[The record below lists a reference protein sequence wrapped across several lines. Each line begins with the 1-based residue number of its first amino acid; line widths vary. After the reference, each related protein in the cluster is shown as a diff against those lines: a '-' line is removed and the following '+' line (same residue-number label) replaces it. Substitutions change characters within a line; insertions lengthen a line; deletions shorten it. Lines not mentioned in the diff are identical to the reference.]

1 MTSMPSK
8 KNIFTIHN
16 KDARNICDIFDGEII
31 DVTITSPPYF
41 DMKDYGSKKQ
51 IGYGQTYEEYL
62 HELKNVFS
70 QIYERTKANGTLWVI
85 IDTLNKKG
93 QVIPLPFDFSAK
105 IQECGWKFKEIII
118 WEKDKTVPWTHKG
131 QMRNSFEYILLFSKT
146 DDFNFFIDKIRDY
159 ESLKQWW
166 VKYPERYN
174 PKGKT
179 PEAIWHFPIPTQGS
193 WGDGYI
199 RHFCPLPED
208 LIARII
214 TLATEEND
222 VVFDPFSGS
231 GAVLAKAYC
240 MNRRYIGTELNKEY
254 INMFKEYINK
264 TYKQKKTEYNNA
276 KVFLNDQSMFE
287 KLILNLRALKYG
299 RILFQKVRE
308 RFKKAAQNVRIEI
321 DPALPQ
327 KKNSLITVNFTFLL
341 TLQHQSITEIFDYLN
356 TFVSKPP
363 LSKFGVVPQISFQ
376 KNPKEFISNSEKLF
390 TYSVKNTNQ
399 FQGEIDCQ
407 SIDSLSAFPIVSSIC
422 VNINESEYEQ

>member
-1 MTSMPSK
+1 MTNMPSK

-41 DMKDYGSKKQ
+41 DMKDYGNKKQ
-51 IGYGQTYEEYL
+51 IGYGQSYETYL
-62 HELKNVFS
+62 SELKGVFS
-70 QIYERTKANGTLWVI
+70 QIYDRTKSKGTLWVI
-85 IDTLNKKG
+85 IDTLNKNG

-146 DDFNFFIDKIRDY
+146 DDFNFFIDKIRNY

-199 RHFCPLPED
+199 RHFCPLPEE

-231 GAVLAKAYC
+231 GAVLAKAHS
-240 MNRRYIGTELNKEY
+240 MNRRYLGTELNIEY
-254 INMFKEYINK
+254 IKMFKEYLHK
-264 TYKQKKTEYNNA
+264 THKQKKLEYKNA
-276 KVFLNDQSMFE
+276 QDFLSDQTKFE
-287 KLILNLRALKYG
+287 QLILNLRALKYG
-299 RILFQKVRE
+299 RIIFQKLRDK
-308 RFKKAAQNVRIEI
+308 FKKAIQNVRIEI
-321 DPALPQ
+321 DPSPPQ

-341 TLQHQSITEIFDYLN
+341 TTHEHDNSEILDFLN
-356 TFVSKPP
+356 PILSKPP
-363 LSKFGVVPQISFQ
+363 LSKFGVNPQILFE
-376 KNPKEFISNSEKLF
+376 KDPKGFISSTEKLF
-390 TYSVKNTNQ
+390 TYSFKNTNQ
-399 FQGEIDCQ
+399 FQNEID
-407 SIDSLSAFPIVSSIC
+407 SRSTVMLKVFPIVSSIC
-422 VNINESEYEQ
+422 VNINESEYE